1 MTPAIQHKS
10 KEVWAL
16 NGNEAMAYAA
26 LHAGIDYFAH
36 YPGSPVNGIEPK
48 LKQLNDWHQAGI
60 EFNDALNEHVAAL
73 AAMGASMAGARS
85 MLVMKHVGLNI
96 AADPL
101 NYIGYSGVKGGM
113 LIVVGT
119 DPGANSSTG
128 EEDVHWYAKQ
138 FNLPLFEPTS
148 PQALYDCCYDGFA
161 LSERL
166 GLPILIF
173 ATGLICHQ
181 STRVQTRAAVV
192 KERQYHFEKDRER
205 YINVGQRAVR
215 NHRFLIEK
223 MQGFALENNFIEMR
237 GEPNSSL
244 VVLTRGNSSL
254 HFAEVRQLIPA
265 LQNALWIQVLGVYPF
280 AKAAL
285 LPHLIGKKEILVIE
299 DQDGFLE
306 YLLKMEC
313 FNALEAEIHGKD
325 LFPAYGELRVNEIL
339 EILCKY
345 FEQPYPFTG
354 LPAPEIPER
363 LGTFC
368 EGCPHTGSYFAIE
381 QALPAQTRII
391 GGDIGCS
398 SLPPFRADWLLCMNA
413 GIGIAQGMSPF
424 LKTQQLVSTG
434 GDGSF
439 FHGGLLAVLNAVQ
452 NNVDLVH
459 LVFDNKSV
467 AMTGHQVSASTTV
480 DYRSVV
486 EGLGVASFTEASA
499 FHPKELERLI
509 QEKEAQK
516 GVHVIWVSGAC
527 ARIPD
532 ERATFR
538 RANYAPQID
547 GSKCKDCT
555 LCYEALAC
563 PAIDQNP
570 RGNFEINLDRCMRC
584 GVCHEICPNGAIDLN
599 AKNQGA

>member
-1 MTPAIQHKS
+1 MADSTQDRS
-10 KEVWAL
+10 KAVWAL
-16 NGNEAMAYAA
+16 NGNEAMAFAA
-26 LHAGIDYFAH
+26 LHAGLDYFAH

-48 LKQLNDWHQAGI
+48 LKQLNEWHNAGI
-60 EFNDALNEHVAAL
+60 VFNDALNEHVAAL
-73 AAMGASMAGARS
+73 AAMGASMCGARS

-101 NYIGYSGVKGGM
+101 NYVGYAGVKGGM

-138 FNLPLFEPTS
+138 FNLPLLEPTS
-148 PQALYDCCYDGFA
+148 PQALYDCCIDGFT
-161 LSERL
+161 LSEHL
-166 GLPILIF
+166 GLPVLIF

-181 STRVQTRAAVV
+181 STRLEIREGMA
-192 KERQYHFEKDRER
+192 ENRQFYFEKDRER

-215 NHRFLIEK
+215 NHRLLIGK
-223 MQGFALENNFIEMR
+223 MEAFALQNDRIEVKGNR
-237 GEPNSSL
+237 SDSL

-254 HFAEVRQLIPA
+254 HFAEVRQMIPA
-265 LQNALWIQVLGVYPF
+265 LENALWVQVVGVYPF
-280 AKAAL
+280 PKKAL
-285 LPHLIGKKEILVIE
+285 LPFLIDKKEILIIE

-306 YLLKMEC
+306 HLLKMEC
-313 FNALEAEIHGKD
+313 YNELKATIHGKD
-325 LFPAYGELRVNEIL
+325 LFPAYGELRINEIL
-339 EILCKY
+339 EILCRH
-345 FEQPYPFTG
+345 FEQTYPFTG
-354 LPAPEIPER
+354 LSALEIPER

-368 EGCPHTGSYFAIE
+368 EGCPHTGTYFAIE
-381 QALPAQTRII
+381 QALLAQTRII

-413 GIGIAQGMSPF
+413 GIGMAQGMAPF
-424 LKTQQLVSTG
+424 VKSQQLLSTG

-439 FHGGLLAVLNAVQ
+439 FHGGLLAVLNAVH
-452 NNVDLVH
+452 NKIDLVH

-467 AMTGHQVSASTTV
+467 AMTGHQVSTSTLV
-480 DYRSVV
+480 DYRAIV
-486 EGLGVASFTEASA
+486 EGLGVASFVEASA

-509 QEKEAQK
+509 QEKESQK

-527 ARIPD
+527 ARITD

-547 GSKCKDCT
+547 PTKCASCT

-570 RGNFEINLDRCMRC
+570 LGNFEIDLNRCMRC
-584 GVCHEICPNGAIDLN
+584 GVCHEICPNGAIDLHP
-599 AKNQGA
+599 KNGSV